1 MKWLNSQTAAAAA
14 AIIIAVAAP
23 CRGETTMPLEAEVE
37 ARIRTVKVAG
47 ATVDMGTS
55 LSENLPRIPYTQQA
69 GGPCMVFSD
78 DPEYFRVPEGIGAR
92 ETVKPGVVRMYV
104 YHVNG
109 TTDSAKRITAV
120 IDNLGSRPMTLKFR
134 RYAFAGPSKNY
145 HAVGKEGL
153 VEFLSGTKLPPP
165 RTIPPGGSET
175 LDPAMEAVPVDYDE
189 LVHGFYEF
197 EVDQPARLTTLQTT
211 LDTSGPVA
219 SARLEKPLV
228 TKKASGAGRGFFP
241 FSDYTIANAPGYVLD
256 SVNGP
261 AQLIVAD
268 GVDDRWITGH
278 DGDSTIPAQNKG
290 NYGVL
295 YNIRLQRQSSDGRGL
310 ALIAWNHRSENKW
323 CWALAAAMIVS
334 KGRFPAGLVQIPA
347 EKIFMRG
354 APEASVI
361 QIFPPVPKGKT
372 DTIELVF
379 SPPGASC
386 LPVPLVFYPID
397 WPSAR

>member
-1 MKWLNSQTAAAAA
+1 MKWLYNRMAILAAALT
-14 AIIIAVAAP
+14 VAWTTPSPA
-23 CRGETTMPLEAEVE
+23 ETTMTLDADVA
-37 ARIRTVKVAG
+37 ARVRAVKAAG
-47 ATVDMGTS
+47 ALVDMGSS
-55 LSENLPRIPYTQQA
+55 LTEHLPRIPYTQQA

-92 ETVKPGVVRMYV
+92 EVVKPGVVRMYV

-120 IDNLGSRPMTLKFR
+120 IDNLGSAPMTLQFR

-153 VEFLSGTKLPPP
+153 VEFLAGRTLPPP
-165 RTIPPGGSET
+165 RKIPVGGSEP
-175 LDPAMEAVPVDYDE
+175 LDPAMEAVPVEYDE

-197 EVDQPARLTTLQTT
+197 EIDQPARLTTLQTT
-211 LDTSGPVA
+211 LDTSGPAA
-219 SARLEKPLV
+219 SARLDRPLESRK
-228 TKKASGAGRGFFP
+228 TSGAGRGFFP
-241 FSDYTIANAPGYVLD
+241 FSDYAVTAAPGYILD
-256 SVNGP
+256 SANGP

-278 DGDSTIPAQNKG
+278 DGNTTVPSQNKG

-295 YNIRLQRQSSDGRGL
+295 YNIRIPRRSSDGRGL
-310 ALIAWNHRSENKW
+310 ALITWNPRSENKW
-323 CWALAAAMIVS
+323 CWATAAAMIVS
-334 KGRFPAGLVQIPA
+334 KGRFPAGLVQIPSDRL
-347 EKIFMRG
+347 IMRG
-354 APEASVI
+354 KPEASVI
-361 QIFPPVPKGKT
+361 QIFPPVPKGQT

-397 WPSAR
+397 LPPGR